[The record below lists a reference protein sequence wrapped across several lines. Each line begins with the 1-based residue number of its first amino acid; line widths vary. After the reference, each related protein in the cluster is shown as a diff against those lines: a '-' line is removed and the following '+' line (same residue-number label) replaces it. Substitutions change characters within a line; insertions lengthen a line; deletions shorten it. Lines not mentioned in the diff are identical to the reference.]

1 MGDHQSGEAILGN
14 DLLCHLQYLAG
25 GGRVQGGGVLIQQKQ
40 LGAGDGGHEQ
50 GRRLPLAAAERADLG
65 VEAILQPHAA
75 LCKHLA
81 ISGNAGAA
89 KETGAGRDSVA
100 ADQLQRQEENTGAVQ
115 GSDSAASQTGNGSG
129 GLQEEPDAKHKVYLT
144 FDDGPGANTEKI
156 LDILDEYQVKAT
168 FFVVGKDTETERTLL
183 REIVDRGHTLGMHS
197 YSHKYTELYAS
208 TEAFAQDFTR
218 QRDYLEEVTGVESV
232 IYRFPG
238 GSSNTVSTLNMQLFA
253 DYLDSEGVRF
263 FDWNV
268 SSGDGGSVLLP
279 AETITKNVLTGVK
292 GKSASIVL
300 MHDSAEKSTTVEA
313 LPAILDGL
321 STMEDTVILPIT
333 DATEP
338 VQHIH
343 RGADAAGT
351 DEGTIGGTESNGV
364 FLGSERGSV
373 SGGQ

>member
-1 MGDHQSGEAILGN
+1 MSDNRMQGTADRRRQRSRQKKYCGSLLFLSLVLLFFLCAILVFRVLSLEQTAQQLSGR
-14 DLLCHLQYLAG
+14 LQELETMLN
-25 GGRVQGGGVLIQQKQ
+25 Q
-40 LGAGDGGHEQ
+40 
-50 GRRLPLAAAERADLG
+50 
-65 VEAILQPHAA
+65 
-75 LCKHLA
+75 
-81 ISGNAGAA
+81 SGNAGAA
-89 KETGAGRDSVA
+89 KETEAGRDSA
-100 ADQLQRQEENTGAVQ
+100 EADRLQRREENAGAAQ
-115 GSDSAASQTGNGSG
+115 GSDYAASQTGNGSG

-168 FFVVGKDTETERTLL
+168 FFVVGKDTESERTLL

-208 TEAFAQDFTR
+208 KEAFAQDFTR

-279 AETITKNVLTGVK
+279 AETIAKNVLTGVK

-321 STMEDTVILPIT
+321 SAMEDTVILPIT

-343 RGADAAGT
+343 RGVDAAGA
-351 DEGTIGGTESNGV
+351 DEGTIGGTESDGV
-364 FLGSERGSV
+364 FLGSEGGSV